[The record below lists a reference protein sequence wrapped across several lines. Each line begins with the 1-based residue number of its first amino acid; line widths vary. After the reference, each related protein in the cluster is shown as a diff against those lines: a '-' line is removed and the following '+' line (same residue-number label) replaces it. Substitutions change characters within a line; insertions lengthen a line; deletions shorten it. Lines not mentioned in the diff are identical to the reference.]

1 MLEAVRGR
9 VPLHGRGSIIMGGT
23 EAQIP
28 RKARTG
34 SGDREG
40 ERANDII

>member
-1 MLEAVRGR
+1 MLKAVKDH

-28 RKARTG
+28 RKAKTG